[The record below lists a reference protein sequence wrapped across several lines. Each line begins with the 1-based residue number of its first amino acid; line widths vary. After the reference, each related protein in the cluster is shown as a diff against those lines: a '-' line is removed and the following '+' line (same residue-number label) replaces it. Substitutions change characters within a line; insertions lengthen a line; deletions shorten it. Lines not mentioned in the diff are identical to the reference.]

1 MECHGPLLVVVDQML
16 EVPGAFVTPHPLV
29 DHCGKAIAI
38 SPKSQN
44 FDGWY
49 QRK

>member
-1 MECHGPLLVVVDQML
+1 MESWNAMECHGPLLVVVDQM
-16 EVPGAFVTPHPLV
+16 EYVTPHPLV

-44 FDGWY
+44 F
-49 QRK
+49 